1 LAAAERKCGY
11 SQQNTDDPMTR
22 DFRIEP
28 NDLDP
33 EDWQNFRSIGH
44 DALSLM
50 FDFLQTIRERPVWQQ
65 APAAAIEQFHQPLPH
80 TPQDLRTVLA
90 DFESY
95 IMPYAT
101 GNLHP
106 LFLGWVHGA
115 GTPVGMVAEMLAA
128 GLNVN
133 CGGRNHIAIEVERQI
148 VRWAAQ
154 ILGFPHDSS
163 GIFVTGT
170 SAANLLAVLIARDFA
185 IGDRVRQRGLRET
198 GAQLVAYAS
207 AEAHD
212 CIQQAIEIAGIGSHF
227 LHAVPVDSGGAM
239 RLDLLREQTAADRG
253 AGLNPFLVVGTAGT
267 VNTGAIDD
275 LSGLAEFCR
284 VERLWFHIDGAFGAL
299 CALSPS
305 LKPLVFGIERSD
317 SVAFDFHKWAHVPYD
332 AGFLLVRDPE
342 AHRRAFSNPSPYLN
356 RLPSGL
362 AAGEVW
368 PCDIG
373 FDLSRSFRALKTWFT
388 FRVFGAEKIGECIEH
403 TCRLAKYLE
412 ERLKKTDTFELCAPV
427 RLNIVCF
434 KLSQPGSDHLTR
446 QVVIDL
452 HDRGVAAPSTT
463 ILDGKTVIRAAI
475 LNHRT
480 TEDDIDEFVAALE
493 ASARRVM
500 SGV

>member
-1 LAAAERKCGY
+1 
-11 SQQNTDDPMTR
+11 MMH
-22 DFRIEP
+22 DFRIKP
-28 NDLDP
+28 DDLDP
-33 EDWQNFRSIGH
+33 DDWQNFRSISH

-50 FDFLQTIRERPVWQQ
+50 IDFIQTIRERPVWTQ
-65 APAAAIEQFHQPLPH
+65 APAAAIEQFHQPLPLMPH
-80 TPQDLRTVLA
+80 DLRAVLA

-128 GLNVN
+128 GLNAN
-133 CGGRNHIAIEVERQI
+133 CGGRNHIAIEVERQV
-148 VRWAAQ
+148 VRWAAEM
-154 ILGFPHDSS
+154 LGFPNDSS

-170 SAANLLAVLIARDFA
+170 SAANLLAVLIARDFTV
-185 IGDRVRQRGLRET
+185 GDRVRQDGLRKM

-212 CIQQAIEIAGIGSHF
+212 CIRQAIEIAGIGSHF
-227 LHAVPVDSGGAM
+227 LRFVPVDSRGAM
-239 RLDLLREQTAADRG
+239 RLDLLREQITADRG
-253 AGLNPFLVVGTAGT
+253 DAGLNPFVVVGTAGT

-275 LSGLAEFCR
+275 LSDLAEFCR

-299 CALSPS
+299 CALSPR
-305 LKPLVFGIERSD
+305 LKPLLFGIERAD

-332 AGFLLVRDPE
+332 AGFLLVRNPE
-342 AHRRAFSNPSPYLN
+342 AHRRAFSNPTPYLN
-356 RLPSGL
+356 RLPNGL

-368 PCDIG
+368 PCDMG

-388 FRVFGAEKIGECIEH
+388 FRVFGAEKIGVCIEQN
-403 TCRLAKYLE
+403 CRLAKYLE
-412 ERLKKTDTFELCAPV
+412 ECIEKTETFELCAPIT
-427 RLNIVCF
+427 LNIVCF
-434 KLSQPGSDHLTR
+434 KLSQSDSDQLTR

-452 HDRGVAAPSTT
+452 QDRGVAAPSTT
-463 ILDGKTVIRAAI
+463 ILRGKTVIRAAI

-480 TEDDIDEFVAALE
+480 TEQDIDEFVIALE
-493 ASARRVM
+493 ESARRAM